1 MRGDLQEGHFYPSR
15 CHLPIFPS
23 TKSGFLCVF
32 ALRNPCFLAFQAQ
45 NRGLCALLGSGTLV
59 FGLFE
64 HKIGIFV
71 RFCPSGPPFW
81 GDSSTKSRFLCAFES
96 ETPVFGRFEHKK
108 PKFVLGVP
116 LSAASG
122 RVIADIFEILPG
134 WGRWYNGTLAG
145 KASVMIGWI
154 GDKLLD

>member
-1 MRGDLQEGHFYPSR
+1 MRHLHFGSLRGDLQEGHVYAKRLRDYASQCQFP
-15 CHLPIFPS
+15 HFPS
-23 TKSGFLCVF
+23 TKSRFLCF
-32 ALRNPCFLAFQAQ
+32 FGLRDPRFRAFRAQ
-45 NRGLCALLGSGTLV
+45 NRGFCALLGSETLV

-64 HKIGIFV
+64 HKIRV
-71 RFCPSGPPFW
+71 
-81 GDSSTKSRFLCAFES
+81 
-96 ETPVFGRFEHKK
+96 
-108 PKFVLGVP
+108 FVLGVP

-145 KASVMIGWI
+145 KSSVMIGWI

>member
-1 MRGDLQEGHFYPSR
+1 MICRKATVALPDANYLSSVPI
-15 CHLPIFPS
+15 PIFPS
-23 TKSGFLCVF
+23 TKSAFLCAF
-32 ALRNPCFLAFQAQ
+32 ALRNPRFRAFRAQ
-45 NRGLCALLGSGTLV
+45 NRGFCALL
-59 FGLFE
+59 
-64 HKIGIFV
+64 
-71 RFCPSGPPFW
+71 R
-81 GDSSTKSRFLCAFES
+81 S
-96 ETPVFGRFEHKK
+96 ETPVFGLFEHKK
-108 PKFVLGVP
+108 PKFVLGLP